1 MAGEL
6 KSSES
11 QQSNEVSDMETVS
24 RWVKATVKD
33 YRSFIELSGQGVA
46 VSRVMDEPAGLEIR
60 KNVHT
65 DSVPR
70 HEVKGEELLCVIDPL
85 RPHRQ

>member
-1 MAGEL
+1 MASEL
-6 KSSES
+6 KSPES
-11 QQSNEVSDMETVS
+11 QQPNEVSDMETVG
-24 RWVKATVKD
+24 RWVKAAVKD
-33 YRSFIELSGQGVA
+33 YRSFIKLSGQGIT
-46 VSRVMDEPAGLEIR
+46 VSRVMNKPTGLEIR

>member
-1 MAGEL
+1 VASKL
-6 KSSES
+6 KPPES
-11 QQSNEVSDMETVS
+11 QQSNEVSDMETVGC
-24 RWVKATVKD
+24 WVKAAVKD
-33 YRSFIELSGQGVA
+33 YRSFIKLSGQGIT
-46 VSRVMDEPAGLEIR
+46 VSRVMDKPAGLKVR

-70 HEVKGEELLCVIDPL
+70 HEVKGEELLCVIYPL

>member
-46 VSRVMDEPAGLEIR
+46 VSRVMDGNYESMLDRRRSSE
-60 KNVHT
+60 
-65 DSVPR
+65 
-70 HEVKGEELLCVIDPL
+70 
-85 RPHRQ
+85 